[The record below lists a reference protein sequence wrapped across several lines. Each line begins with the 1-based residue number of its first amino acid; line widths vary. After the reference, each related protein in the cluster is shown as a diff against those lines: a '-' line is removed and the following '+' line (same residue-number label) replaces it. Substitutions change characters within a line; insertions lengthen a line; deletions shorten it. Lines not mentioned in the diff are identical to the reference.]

1 MGIKITTTKGA
12 AYSADGGNGSIFVD
26 QMTGVDSTHVDSG
39 DQLKLCLVP
48 GGTLVHRVV
57 IKTPDLDTA
66 LDSVATLTADI
77 GFYAKDDGAALD
89 SNCVQAD
96 ASFGRSSSASTIDV
110 FPPFKVTEDAYLTIT
125 FGTAAAT
132 KTGGDGIVY
141 AKVEGEAL
149 GVK

>member
-1 MGIKITTTKGA
+1 MSTKITTSKGA
-12 AYSADGGNGSIFVD
+12 TYSADGGNGSIFVD
-26 QMTGVDSTHVDSG
+26 TMTGLDSTHVDSG
-39 DQLKLCLVP
+39 DVLQLCRVP

-66 LDSVATLTADI
+66 LDSVATLTAEI
-77 GFYAKDDGAALD
+77 GFTAIKSGSTLD

-96 ASFGRSSSASTIDV
+96 GSFGRSSSASSIEV
-110 FPPFKVTEDAYLTIT
+110 FPPYRVEEDAYLTIT

-132 KTGGDGIVY
+132 KTGGDGTVY